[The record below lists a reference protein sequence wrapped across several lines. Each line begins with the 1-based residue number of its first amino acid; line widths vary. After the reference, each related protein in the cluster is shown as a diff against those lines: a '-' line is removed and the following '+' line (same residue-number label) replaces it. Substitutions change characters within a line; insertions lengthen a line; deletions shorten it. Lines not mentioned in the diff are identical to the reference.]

1 MTAEIGTELPPI
13 WLLQVPLDSRGTVSV
28 EIDLRLDQGPGAVG
42 VEIDLRLDQP
52 RLALDPGPVVGVDE
66 PSPAARSYVD
76 VRSLLD
82 RHLAGSSLYGM
93 VLRHGS
99 VADRGA
105 GRTYRFVKRATD
117 IIVAL
122 VVLVLAVPMLV
133 IAGLAVRFTSPGPI
147 FYRHRRYGAGGV
159 EFMMLKLRSMVDGAD
174 GLLGDMD
181 DLARRGEVEA
191 LDEVVFKAPDDPR
204 ITPVGRFLR
213 RTNIDESPQLLNVLA
228 GRMSL
233 VGPRPLVSK
242 EIDTLSDRVN
252 EQRHSVRPGITC
264 LWQVVRRE
272 DTTFAERMAL
282 DLLYVELPSAYL
294 DTCLLA
300 MTPIAIARG
309 TRSH

>member
-1 MTAEIGTELPPI
+1 MTAEIRTELPPI
-13 WLLQVPLDSRGTVSV
+13 WLLQIPLDSRGTVSV
-28 EIDLRLDQGPGAVG
+28 EIDLRLDRAPGAVG

-52 RLALDPGPVVGVDE
+52 RLALDPGPVVGADE
-66 PSPAARSYVD
+66 TSPAARSFVD
-76 VRSLLD
+76 IRSLLD
-82 RHLAGSSLYGM
+82 RHLAGRSLYGI
-93 VLRHGS
+93 VSRRGS
-99 VADRGA
+99 VAVRGA
-105 GRTYRFVKRATD
+105 GLIRRLVKRFTD

-122 VVLVLAVPMLV
+122 VVLVLAVPILV

-181 DLARRGEVEA
+181 DLARRGKVEA
-191 LDEVVFKAPDDPR
+191 LEEVVFKAPDDPR

-213 RTNIDESPQLLNVLA
+213 RTNIDEIPQLLNVLA
-228 GRMSL
+228 GHMSL

-282 DLLYVELPSAYL
+282 DLLYVELPSTYL
-294 DTCLLA
+294 DMCLLA